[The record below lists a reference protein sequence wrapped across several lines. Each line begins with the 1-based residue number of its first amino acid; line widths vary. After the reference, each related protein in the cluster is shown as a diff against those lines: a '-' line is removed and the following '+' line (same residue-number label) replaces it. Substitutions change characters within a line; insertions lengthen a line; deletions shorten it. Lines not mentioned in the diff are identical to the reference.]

1 MENEVSGFR
10 LEYRISNMSNDEMVV
25 KTQGGLNYIIRKSKS
40 LVHTA
45 NRRIYVKL
53 NNARFADLWIDT
65 SSARTRFDQ
74 QLLQELEKERERFT
88 EANDLIF
95 ASFGHDLNICIQLS
109 KALAEPETDVIHSDI
124 LGLTLFPT
132 GESAGIS
139 ALNTTDYTLQQLFA
153 EAIENKQPAGGLHYF
168 IYLNDPMNTQL
179 PLYVNLMG
187 KAVPVPVVADTAKA
201 AGLYIGLSYG
211 NTAPDE
217 LYYSF
222 DKLDKTT
229 LTYVGLFST
238 KAEAQM
244 GGNTERYLSAESKI
258 KDNNKLILTLQADY
272 EKVVDMLTESQC
284 RVAELGNELTQ
295 CKANHKQEFA
305 QMKNNHTLELSRLQI
320 TNELSKGRG
329 EIDKMITKANM
340 DFTKQRS
347 SANNWG
353 EIAKAVGAIAG
364 VVITGYKLCTS

>member
-10 LEYRISNMSNDEMVV
+10 LEYRISNMSNDELVV
-25 KTQGGLNYIIRKSKS
+25 KTQGGLNYIVRKSKS

-53 NNARFADLWIDT
+53 INARFNDLWLDT
-65 SSARTRFDQ
+65 TSARSRFDQ
-74 QLLQELEKERERFT
+74 QLLQELEKERQRYQETSDLLFT
-88 EANDLIF
+88 N
-95 ASFGHDLNICIQLS
+95 FGHDLNVCIQLTEG
-109 KALAEPETDVIHSDI
+109 LAEPETDVIHSDI

-153 EAIENKQPAGGLHYF
+153 AAIEEQQPAGGLHYF
-168 IYLNDPMNTQL
+168 IYLNDPLNVEQ
-179 PLYVNLMG
+179 PLYVNVMG
-187 KAVPVPVVADTAKA
+187 KAIQVPVVRDTAKA
-201 AGLYIGLSYG
+201 GGLYIGLNYG
-211 NTAPDE
+211 NTTPQQ

-222 DKLDKTT
+222 DKMDKET
-229 LTYVGLFST
+229 LTYVGLFRT
-238 KAEAQM
+238 KAEAM
-244 GGNTERYLSAESKI
+244 LGGNTERYLAAESKI
-258 KDNNKLILTLQADY
+258 KDSNKLILSLQADY
-272 EKVVDMLTESQC
+272 EKVVDQLSESQC

-295 CKANHKQEFA
+295 CKAAHKHELQ
-305 QMKNNHTLELSRLQI
+305 QVKNQHILELSRLQI
-320 TNELSKGRG
+320 TNELTKSRG

-347 SANNWG
+347 TANNWG